1 VIVAVSTCLVC
12 NQPML
17 AVEPDQITHP
27 CCDPDD
33 TCQPVLSLDEIT
45 DLIGDL
51 GRCEDCGEPIRGP
64 EFTNKCRTDHKV
76 ASA

>member
-1 VIVAVSTCLVC
+1 MTTYGTCLTC
-12 NQPML
+12 NEGRII
-17 AVEPDQITHP
+17 VEAGQLTHP

-33 TCQPVLSLDEIT
+33 TTQPVLSLDEIAE
-45 DLIGDL
+45 LIGYL

-64 EFTNKCRTDHKV
+64 GFTNKCRTNHKV

>member
-1 VIVAVSTCLVC
+1 MTTYGTCLTC
-12 NQPML
+12 NERRII
-17 AVEPDQITHP
+17 VEAGQLTHP

-64 EFTNKCRTDHKV
+64 GFTNKCRTNHKV

>member
-1 VIVAVSTCLVC
+1 MTSLATCAVC
-12 NQPML
+12 NEGLLQ
-17 AVEPDQITHP
+17 VEPDQITHP

-33 TCQPVLSLDEIT
+33 TPLPVLSLDEIAE
-45 DLIGDL
+45 LIGYL

-64 EFTNKCRTDHKV
+64 GVTNKCRTNHKV

>member
-1 VIVAVSTCLVC
+1 MIPLEVCVCC

-17 AVEPDQITHP
+17 AVEPNQITHP

-33 TCQPVLSLDEIT
+33 TPLPALSIDEIT
-45 DLIGDL
+45 ELIGDL
-51 GRCEDCGEPIRGP
+51 GRCEDCGEPSRGP
-64 EFTNKCRTDHKV
+64 GFTNKCRTNHKV